1 MFALMSSCWPPCL
14 RTNAPSS
21 RPPPP
26 PSARLASR
34 FRWRSDVVSRTPP
47 VADNSAALRRARR
60 SDSRVKRQ
68 RAAEAIHTLE
78 QSGESIS
85 FPAVARRASVSV
97 SLLYTD
103 SELAARIAAARD
115 RQQQAG
121 RQRAWH
127 LPVRSLVTDQS
138 VRAELANSKEHLRQ
152 LTEELTL
159 LQDRLAHQFGGDA
172 DVARGW
178 DVSPMLARLEQ
189 RGTHSSEPLTSISL
203 GHPQRTAA
211 IIGSPSRSAQDAIP
225 TWEVN
230 ATLLFRS
237 VSYTHLRAHETV
249 LDLVCRLLLD
259 KKQ

>member
-1 MFALMSSCWPPCL
+1 M
-14 RTNAPSS
+14 
-21 RPPPP
+21 
-26 PSARLASR
+26 
-34 FRWRSDVVSRTPP
+34 
-47 VADNSAALRRARR
+47 ADNSAALRRARR

-159 LQDRLAHQFGGDA
+159 LQDRLAHQLGGDA

-189 RGTHSSEPLTSISL
+189 RAAELESDNHRL
-203 GHPQRTAA
+203 QRQVTELN
-211 IIGSPSRSAQDAIP
+211 GQVHELS
-225 TWEVN
+225 
-230 ATLLFRS
+230 ATLDAARI
-237 VSYTHLRAHETV
+237 TNR
-249 LDLVCRLLLD
+249 DLMSELNRD
-259 KKQ
+259 PGPRPPARHQPKH

>member
-1 MFALMSSCWPPCL
+1 
-14 RTNAPSS
+14 
-21 RPPPP
+21 
-26 PSARLASR
+26 
-34 FRWRSDVVSRTPP
+34 

-159 LQDRLAHQFGGDA
+159 LQDRLAHQLGGDA

-189 RGTHSSEPLTSISL
+189 R
-203 GHPQRTAA
+203 AA
-211 IIGSPSRSAQDAIP
+211 ELESD
-225 TWEVN
+225 N
-230 ATLLFRS
+230 
-237 VSYTHLRAHETV
+237 H
-249 LDLVCRLLLD
+249 RL
-259 KKQ
+259 